1 MESSK
6 DKFLTLLYKDLLKVD
21 LADLDFG
28 FYRIL
33 KYRREE
39 VKAFFGQRLPEILA
53 SAMQGQAAD
62 RATQVRNRLKSL
74 TNSLETVTPT
84 LGLAGAFP
92 DGRLDEHLAA
102 LPAGRDYL
110 ALIEEQAL
118 LEAAAGFSQ
127 SEEERLYNHLYL
139 FFSRYYADG
148 DFVSQPRRGRDGRYS
163 VAYNGEDVHFHWR
176 GRGGHYVK
184 TTEELRSYRYRDGD
198 WSVEFELA
206 EATEEQNNVKG
217 KTRYFFPL
225 PDRFEVDPDARS
237 ARLPF
242 VFRPLNSKEETQW
255 KGNGPIQDQIVELA
269 VPQLRKRL
277 KPGLDGDRLARH
289 VRRYTR
295 KHRID
300 YFVHPALGAFLKA
313 ELDWYLKN
321 EFLDVEAFTDPEGMT
336 DKFIK
341 FHALRKIGGLIIDF
355 LDQVETFQAALFE
368 KRKFVL
374 RTDYLAPVRMLAPA
388 LWPEIVKNPAQI
400 AAWSDLFGL
409 KGRITVETLK
419 THPTLVVDTRHFDD
433 GFKLRLLDCYP
444 DLDEALDGVLVHAEN
459 YAALR
464 TLEYRYRGRVKCI
477 YIDPPYNTGS
487 DDFLYKDD
495 FSRHSTWL
503 VMMEE
508 RLRLGRRMLG
518 EDGSIFV
525 SIDDNEQ
532 ARAKLAMDSV
542 FGEENFVANVIWQK
556 VFSPKNTASWFSED
570 HDYLIAFANRKALWR
585 PQLLPRQQSATD
597 RYSNPDNDQ
606 RGPWSSSDLT
616 ARNYYSLG
624 TYEVTSPTGRT
635 FRPTMGTYWRVSQEN
650 FDRLNAEDRI
660 WWGEGGNNMPRL
672 KRFLSEVKDG
682 VVPQTLWKYQDAG
695 HTQDAKREIVAIV
708 RFARS
713 EDVLNTVKPT
723 KLLRR
728 VLLVGTEPDKHSLA
742 LDFFSGSGPLGHAVI
757 AQNRADGG
765 NRRFAMVEMGDY
777 FDTMLM
783 ERTLR
788 AMYAPD
794 WKDQAP
800 ANDPDFSG
808 DWVAR
813 SPRLVKVLRLE
824 SFEDSLNALEL
835 PEERDA
841 RLAGQQDIFGDDYL
855 LKYMLDFETADS
867 RVRLNTEAL
876 ERPFDYR
883 LRIHGNE
890 GLTEVPVDLVETF
903 NLLMGLHVRRIHA
916 MADGK
921 RPYRV
926 VEALED
932 GRPVLVAWR
941 DLTGFDPERDRS
953 FLEARFDLPSF
964 AVVYVNGDSSIP
976 NGRSLDGE
984 FHRRMN
990 ERDEHF
996 AGL

>member
-1 MESSK
+1 MESCK
-6 DKFLTLLYKDLLKVD
+6 DKFLTLLYNDLLKVD

-53 SAMQGQAAD
+53 EAMQGQAAD

-74 TNSLETVTPT
+74 TDSLETVAPT
-84 LGLAGAFP
+84 LGLAGAFT
-92 DGRLDEHLAA
+92 DGRLDDRLTG
-102 LPAGRDYL
+102 LPAGQDYL
-110 ALIEEQAL
+110 ALIEEQQR
-118 LEAAAGFSQ
+118 LEAAAGFTQ

-148 DFVSQPRRGRDGRYS
+148 DFISQPRRGRDGRYS

-206 EATEEQNNVKG
+206 DATEEQNNVKG

-225 PDRFEVDPDARS
+225 ADRFEVDQAARS

-277 KPGLDGDRLARH
+277 KPGLDGDRLAHH

-374 RTDYLAPVRMLAPA
+374 RTDYLAPVRMLDPA
-388 LWPEIVKNPAQI
+388 LWPEIVKCPAQI
-400 AAWSDLFGL
+400 AAWRDLFGL

-433 GFKLRLLDCYP
+433 GFKLRLLACYP
-444 DLDEALDGVLVHAEN
+444 DRDEALDGVLVHAEN

-495 FSRHSTWL
+495 FSKHSTWL

-508 RLRLGRRMLG
+508 RLKCALPLLESSGVFFCSLDDGETPSFLQMTRGMERLHRLG
-518 EDGSIFV
+518 SFV
-525 SIDDNEQ
+525 WKTRNTDN
-532 ARAKLAMDSV
+532 RISTR
-542 FGEENFVANVIWQK
+542 
-556 VFSPKNTASWFSED
+556 FSTD
-570 HDYLIAFANRKALWR
+570 HDYVHVFAIDLNGS
-585 PQLLPRQQSATD
+585 LLGRVID
-597 RYSNPDNDQ
+597 RSSFKNPDEDK
-606 RGPWSSSDLT
+606 RGVYTTDPLT
-616 ARNYYSLG
+616 GKANAVDRPNLHYTITNPDTGDEYPPHPDFGWITDEDGYKFLLADRRIFWPAD
-624 TYEVTSPTGRT
+624 PTTGK
-635 FRPTMGTYWRVSQEN
+635 
-650 FDRLNAEDRI
+650 
-660 WWGEGGNNMPRL
+660 PRK
-672 KRFLSEVKDG
+672 KRFLFEASHRSPVSSLGISIKQGEGNIDLSNLFGGKPSNFPKPVSVVQRLVDFAAGDG
-682 VVPQTLWKYQDAG
+682 STVV
-695 HTQDAKREIVAIV
+695 
-708 RFARS
+708 
-713 EDVLNTVKPT
+713 
-723 KLLRR
+723 
-728 VLLVGTEPDKHSLA
+728 
-742 LDFFSGSGPLGHAVI
+742 DFFAGTGTTAESVI
-757 AQNRADGG
+757 SLNRDFGG
-765 NRRFAMVEMGDY
+765 IRRFILCEMGAHFESILFPRVMKVMFSPRWD
-777 FDTMLM
+777 MG
-783 ERTLR
+783 R
-788 AMYAPD
+788 
-794 WKDQAP
+794 P
-800 ANDPDFSG
+800 ADDVDFIG
-808 DWVAR
+808 DWVER

-841 RLAGQQDIFGDDYL
+841 RLAGQQEIFGDDYL
-855 LKYMLDFETADS
+855 LKYMLDFETEDS
-867 RVRLNTEAL
+867 RVRLNTQAL

-883 LRIHGNE
+883 LRIHGND
-890 GLTEVPVDLVETF
+890 GLIEVPVDLVETF
-903 NLLMGLHVRRIHA
+903 NLLMGLHVQRIHA
-916 MADGK
+916 LADGK

-941 DLTGFDPERDRS
+941 DLPGFDPERDRA
-953 FLEARFDLPSF
+953 FLEGRFDLPSF

-996 AGL
+996 LQ